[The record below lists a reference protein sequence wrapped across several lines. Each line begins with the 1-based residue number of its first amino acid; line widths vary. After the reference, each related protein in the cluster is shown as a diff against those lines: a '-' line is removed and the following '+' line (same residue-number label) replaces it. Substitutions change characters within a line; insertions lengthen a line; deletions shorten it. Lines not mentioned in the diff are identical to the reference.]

1 MTSSYHTIS
10 WIEDSL
16 ELIDQRKLPLQT
28 VYNRYTTPEE
38 AAEAIRTMV
47 VRGAPAIGVTAAYGM
62 ALAARQSREDS
73 LDKAIENLKLAAPV
87 LRAARPTAVNLFW
100 AVDRILKAAETPGL
114 ASGEDLYKRVLEEAN
129 DMFNE
134 DIETNRQMG
143 LNALE
148 VVPDEATFIHHC
160 NTGALATVDYGTALG
175 VIRIA
180 HEHGK
185 KVQVLVD
192 ETRPRLQGARLT
204 AWELKQLGIPFRVIA
219 DSASGYYMRNEKVDL
234 CVVGADR
241 IAANGDVANK
251 IGTYNLA
258 VAAKYHNIPF
268 YCVAPLSTFDLSLE
282 SGDLIPIE
290 QREAAEV
297 THVRECQIT
306 PDNVDVGNP
315 AFDITP
321 AELVTAIIT
330 EKGILYPPFK
340 ESIRKAF
347 NQ

>member
-1 MTSSYHTIS
+1 MSTYHTLA
-10 WIEDSL
+10 WIENQL
-16 ELIDQRKLPLQT
+16 ELIDQRKLPLET

-38 AAEAIRTMV
+38 TSEAIRSMV

-62 ALAARQSREDS
+62 VLAAAPFRPRS
-73 LDKAIENLKLAAPV
+73 LDEARGALKKAAPV

-100 AVDRILKAAETPGL
+100 AVERILKAAEDPELST
-114 ASGEDLYKRVLEEAN
+114 GEDLYQRVLKEAN
-129 DMFNE
+129 TMFNE
-134 DIETNRQMG
+134 DVETNRQMG

-148 VVPDEATFIHHC
+148 VIPDEATFIHHC

-204 AWELKQLGIPFRVIA
+204 AWELQQLGIPFRIIA
-219 DSASGYYMRNEKVDL
+219 DSASGYFMRFEKVDL

-258 VAAKYHNIPF
+258 MAASYHNIPF
-268 YCVAPLSTFDLSLE
+268 YCVAPLSTFDRSLE

-290 QREAAEV
+290 ERDAREV
-297 THVRECQIT
+297 THVRECQIA
-306 PDNVDVGNP
+306 PDDAEAGNP

-321 AELVTAIIT
+321 AELLTGIIT
-330 EKGILYPPFK
+330 EKGILRPPFK
-340 ESIRKAF
+340 ESIENAF
-347 NQ
+347 TR

>member
-1 MTSSYHTIS
+1 MSIYHSIAWTDD
-10 WIEDSL
+10 EL
-16 ELIDQRKLPLQT
+16 ELIDQRLLPLQT

-38 AAEAIRTMV
+38 TADAIRTMV

-62 ALAARQSREDS
+62 ALALTPTRSASLDEARQALQE
-73 LDKAIENLKLAAPV
+73 AAPV

-100 AVDRILKAAETPGL
+100 AVDRILRAAESSD
-114 ASGEDLYKRVLEEAN
+114 ASSGEDLYQRVLAEAHAMFEE
-129 DMFNE
+129 DV
-134 DIETNRQMG
+134 ETNRRMG

-192 ETRPRLQGARLT
+192 ETRPRLQGGRLT
-204 AWELKQLGIPFRVIA
+204 AWELQQLGIPFRVIA
-219 DSASGYYMRNEKVDL
+219 DSASGYYMRTEKVDL

-258 VAAKYHNIPF
+258 IAARYHNVPF
-268 YCVAPLSTFDLSLE
+268 YCVAPLSTFDMSLA

-290 QREAAEV
+290 QREAREV
-297 THVRECQIT
+297 THVGDCQIT
-306 PDNVDVGNP
+306 PEDVRAGNP

-321 AELVTAIIT
+321 AELLTGIIT
-330 EKGILYPPFK
+330 EKGILYPPFQD
-340 ESIRKAF
+340 SIQDAF
-347 NQ
+347 NR

>member
-1 MTSSYHTIS
+1 MTGTYHTIA
-10 WIEDSL
+10 WVDGEL

-28 VYNRYTTPEE
+28 VYNRYTTPKDT
-38 AAEAIRTMV
+38 ADAIRTMV

-62 ALAARQSREDS
+62 VLAAAQTRSEGIVAAR
-73 LDKAIENLKLAAPV
+73 ENLSAAAPV

-100 AVDRILKAAETPGL
+100 AVDRVLKTADDTNL
-114 ASGEDLYKRVLEEAN
+114 SSGEALYQRVLAEAN
-129 DMFNE
+129 AMFNE
-134 DIETNRQMG
+134 DVETNRQMG

-148 VVPDEATFIHHC
+148 VVPAEATFIHHC

-180 HEHGK
+180 HEHGR

-192 ETRPRLQGARLT
+192 ETRPRLQGGRLT

-219 DSASGYYMRNEKVDL
+219 DSASGYYMRTEKVDL

-258 VAAKYHNIPF
+258 IAARYHNVPF

-282 SGDLIPIE
+282 KGDLIPIE
-290 QREAAEV
+290 QRDAREV

-306 PDNVDVGNP
+306 PDDVAAGNP

-321 AELVTAIIT
+321 AELLTGIIT

-340 ESIRKAF
+340 ESILDAF
-347 NQ
+347 NR

>member
-1 MTSSYHTIS
+1 
-10 WIEDSL
+10 
-16 ELIDQRKLPLQT
+16 
-28 VYNRYTTPEE
+28 
-38 AAEAIRTMV
+38 MV

-62 ALAARQSREDS
+62 ALALTPTRSAS
-73 LDKAIENLKLAAPV
+73 LDEAQQALQEAAPV

-100 AVDRILKAAETPGL
+100 AVDRILKAAESSDA
-114 ASGEDLYKRVLEEAN
+114 ASGEDLYQRVLAEAHA
-129 DMFNE
+129 MFNE
-134 DIETNRQMG
+134 DVETNRRMG

-192 ETRPRLQGARLT
+192 ETRPRLQGGRLT

-219 DSASGYYMRNEKVDL
+219 DSASGYYMRTEKVDL

-258 VAAKYHNIPF
+258 IAARYHDVPF
-268 YCVAPLSTFDLSLE
+268 YCVAPLSTFDMSLA

-290 QREAAEV
+290 QREAREV
-297 THVRECQIT
+297 TAGGEEGRHPGLR
-306 PDNVDVGNP
+306 
-315 AFDITP
+315 
-321 AELVTAIIT
+321 
-330 EKGILYPPFK
+330 YPPG
-340 ESIRKAF
+340 
-347 NQ
+347 

>member
-1 MTSSYHTIS
+1 MPTYHTIA
-10 WIEDSL
+10 WINDEL
-16 ELIDQRKLPLQT
+16 ELIDQRQLPLQT

-38 AAEAIRTMV
+38 TADAIRTMV

-62 ALAARQSREDS
+62 ALALASTRSAS
-73 LDKAIENLKLAAPV
+73 LDEALRALQEAAPI

-100 AVDRILKAAETPGL
+100 AVDRILRAAESSDA
-114 ASGEDLYKRVLEEAN
+114 ASGEDLYQQVLAEAHAMFEE
-129 DMFNE
+129 DV
-134 DIETNRQMG
+134 ETNRRMG

-192 ETRPRLQGARLT
+192 ETRPRLQGGRLT
-204 AWELKQLGIPFRVIA
+204 AWELQKLGIPFRVIA
-219 DSASGYYMRNEKVDL
+219 DGASGYYMRTEKVDL

-258 VAAKYHNIPF
+258 IAAKYHNVPF
-268 YCVAPLSTFDLSLE
+268 YCVAPLSTFDMSLA

-290 QREAAEV
+290 QREAREV
-297 THVRECQIT
+297 THVGDCQIT
-306 PDNVDVGNP
+306 PDNVEAGNP

-321 AELVTAIIT
+321 AELLTGIIT
-330 EKGILYPPFK
+330 EKGILYPPFRD
-340 ESIRKAF
+340 SILKAF
-347 NQ
+347 KL